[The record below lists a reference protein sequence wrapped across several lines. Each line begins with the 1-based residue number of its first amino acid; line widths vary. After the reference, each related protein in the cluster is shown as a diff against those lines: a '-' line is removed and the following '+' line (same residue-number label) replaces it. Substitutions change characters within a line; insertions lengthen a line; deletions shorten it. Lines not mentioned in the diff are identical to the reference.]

1 MPGFLPYLLV
11 ALLYAGL
18 GWHFRRSF
26 MPGKTPQSGTTAG
39 GARMAAFAPL
49 VLHGWLLFQALFA
62 DGALTLGFG
71 NAILA
76 IAWLT
81 VLVYWLASFHYPLDG
96 LQMLVLPVAAGC
108 LLVAGLL
115 PEAPPLSHTGFTA
128 FKAHLLISL
137 LAYSLFTIAALHALL
152 MALTEHRLHD
162 RMLSKMLR
170 NLPPLLT
177 METLLFRITWA
188 GFVLLTL
195 AILSG
200 VMFSEELFGKA
211 MQFSHKTLFALLS
224 WGVYAVLL
232 GGRHFYGWRGRT
244 AITWSLAGFAMLLLG
259 YLGSKFVV
267 EIILHRGG

>member
-11 ALLYAGL
+11 ALLYAIL

-26 MPGKTPQSGTTAG
+26 MPAKAPQPATVLSWGRSVTV
-39 GARMAAFAPL
+39 FPL
-49 VLHGWLLFQALFA
+49 ALHGWLLFQVLFA
-62 DGALTLGFG
+62 GAGLNLGFG

-81 VLVYWLASFHYPLDG
+81 VLVYWLASFHYPLQG
-96 LQMLVLPVAAGC
+96 LQMLVLPAAAGC
-108 LLVAGLL
+108 LLIAAAL
-115 PEAPPLSHTGFTA
+115 PEAHPLSHTELPLFR
-128 FKAHLLISL
+128 AHLLVSL

-162 RMLSKMLR
+162 HMLSKMLR

-177 METLLFRITWA
+177 METLLFRIIWV

-200 VMFSEELFGKA
+200 VLFSEELFGKA
-211 MQFSHKTLFALLS
+211 LQLSHKTLFALLS
-224 WGVYAVLL
+224 WCIYAALL
-232 GGRHFYGWRGRT
+232 GGRQIYGWRGRT
-244 AITWSLAGFAMLLLG
+244 AIAWSLSGFAMLLLG
-259 YLGSKFVV
+259 YLGSKFVLEV
-267 EIILHRGG
+267 ILHRA

>member
-1 MPGFLPYLLV
+1 MPGFFSYLLV
-11 ALLYAGL
+11 ALFYAAL
-18 GWHFRRSF
+18 GWHFRRTF
-26 MPGKTPQSGTTAG
+26 LPGAAAQGADSQRWTRLGTLV
-39 GARMAAFAPL
+39 PL
-49 VLHGWLLFQALFA
+49 SLHSWLLGQAMFA
-62 DGALTLGFG
+62 DGILSLGVG

-81 VLVYWLASFHYPLDG
+81 VLVYWLASFHYPLQG
-96 LQMLVLPVAAGC
+96 LQILVMPAAAGC
-108 LLVAGLL
+108 LLVAGVL
-115 PEAPPLSHTGFTA
+115 PESHPMSHAGMSA
-128 FKAHLLISL
+128 FKAHLLVSL

-152 MALTEHRLHD
+152 MALAEHRLHD

-177 METLLFRITWA
+177 MESLLFRIIGA

-200 VMFSEELFGKA
+200 VVFSEELFGKA
-211 MQFSHKTLFALLS
+211 MQFSHKTLFALIS
-224 WGVYAVLL
+224 WCVYAVLL

-259 YLGSKFVV
+259 YLGSKFVL
-267 EIILHRGG
+267 EIILHRG

>member
-1 MPGFLPYLLV
+1 MPGFFSYLLV
-11 ALLYAGL
+11 ALLYAAL
-18 GWHFRRSF
+18 GWHFRRAIL
-26 MPGKTPQSGTTAG
+26 PG
-39 GARMAAFAPL
+39 GAPQNANEKNWTRIGAILPL
-49 VLHGWLLFQALFA
+49 TLHGWLLSEAMFA
-62 DGALTLGFG
+62 GGALSLGIG

-81 VLVYWLASFHYPLDG
+81 VLVYWLASFHYPLNG
-96 LQMLVLPVAAGC
+96 LQILIMPAAAGC
-108 LLVAGLL
+108 LLVAGVL
-115 PEAPPLSHTGFTA
+115 PETHPISHAGMSA
-128 FKAHLLISL
+128 FKAHLLVSL

-152 MALTEHRLHD
+152 MALAEHRLHD

-177 METLLFRITWA
+177 METLLFRIIGA

-211 MQFSHKTLFALLS
+211 MQFSHKTLFAVLS
-224 WGVYAVLL
+224 WCVYAALL

-259 YLGSKFVV
+259 YLGSKFVA
-267 EIILHRGG
+267 EIILHRGA

>member
-1 MPGFLPYLLV
+1 MPGFLSYLLV
-11 ALLYAGL
+11 AVLYALL
-18 GWHFRRSF
+18 GWRFRLAF
-26 MPGKTPQSGTTAG
+26 LPGQAPGNMAPQTP
-39 GARMAAFAPL
+39 ARWAMTAPL
-49 VLHGWLLFQALFA
+49 VLHGWLLSEAMFA
-62 DGALTLGFG
+62 DGALSLGVG

-81 VLVYWLASFHYPLDG
+81 VLVYWLASFHYPLNG
-96 LQMLVLPVAAGC
+96 LQMLLMPAAAAC
-108 LLVAGLL
+108 LLVAGAL
-115 PEAPPLSHTGFTA
+115 PATHPITHPGFSA
-128 FKAHLLISL
+128 FKAHLLVSL

-152 MALTEHRLHD
+152 MALAEHRLHD

-177 METLLFRITWA
+177 MEALLFRIITA

-211 MQFSHKTLFALLS
+211 LTFSHKTLFAILS
-224 WGVYAVLL
+224 WCVYAILL

-244 AITWSLAGFAMLLLG
+244 AIVWSLAGFAMLLLG
-259 YLGSKFVV
+259 YLGSKFVA
-267 EIILHRGG
+267 EIILHRG